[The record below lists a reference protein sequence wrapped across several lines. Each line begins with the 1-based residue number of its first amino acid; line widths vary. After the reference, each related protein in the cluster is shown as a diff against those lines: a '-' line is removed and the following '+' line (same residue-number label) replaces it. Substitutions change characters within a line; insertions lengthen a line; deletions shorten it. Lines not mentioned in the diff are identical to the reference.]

1 MEVIENNFNREKQRA
16 VCSKC
21 GSVVAI
27 TAEDLTEGEFGC
39 HTWTCPCCET
49 VNVNDSSITLTE
61 KNVTYPQHFASLKNG
76 KQVSDKD
83 LTEWV
88 RQCVAEIDKGI
99 EFSYRATGNSLVIAY
114 KAESESCE
122 VGVIVCNNGYEET
135 FVQIPAERW

>member
-1 MEVIENNFNREKQRA
+1 MEVIENNFNREKQRV

-39 HTWTCPCCET
+39 HVWTCPCCET

-61 KNVTYPQHFASLKNG
+61 KNVIYPQHFASLKNG

-88 RQCVAEIDKGI
+88 RQCVAELDKGI
-99 EFSYRATGNSLVIAY
+99 EFTYRATGNSLVIVLCLLHQHAHI
-114 KAESESCE
+114 
-122 VGVIVCNNGYEET
+122 VIYLCQTNSILLEL
-135 FVQIPAERW
+135 